1 MSGQVLEW
9 METEEEK
16 AERRR
21 REKERQLRLEQ
32 RQREIHAGNIRMCGE
47 IVDEFVLRL
56 PA

>member
-32 RQREIHAGNIRMCGE
+32 RQREIHAENIRMCGE